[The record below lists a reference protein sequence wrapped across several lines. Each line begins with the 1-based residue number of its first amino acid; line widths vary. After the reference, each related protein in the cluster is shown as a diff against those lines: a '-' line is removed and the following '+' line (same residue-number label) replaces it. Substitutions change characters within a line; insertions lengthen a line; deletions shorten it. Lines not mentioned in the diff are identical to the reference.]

1 MAQTLKI
8 TVTAVP
14 KPLTRRFINVGK
26 VISDGKSVEFLEK
39 MKPFLFGA
47 DTISAAQVL
56 NLDLFT
62 LLFIQDKPFLS
73 YIRKYIDGV
82 NEGAVG
88 IAQLG
93 LLVNLLYR
101 GKAVR
106 LIPLHREKNEISVN
120 EPMLLRLNI
129 IDTGADFRRVN
140 MRLSRVAEKNAKK
153 SFNPDSGNGRHYIDT
168 VHLAVTSFYMKQAIS
183 EKELMDKV
191 NFRRFNAHLQLNNR
205 PISPEKASEV
215 FKRKKDSYPDISDL
229 TERQNLIEL
238 YAVACR
244 GVSAEELFSVDRVFT
259 VGENNDDYSRI
270 ASDFLDLIYNGN
282 GVEITDVFVKM
293 AQALADWKMPRLDSV
308 DLIEIRKNYTH
319 FYGGTALAYSFDHA
333 LCKNEKMKNLMRK
346 RMITN
351 YWNNYEKILKLKQYS
366 SIITLCH
373 TLAELE
379 ANQYRDIPAYE
390 ERLVL
395 AFGEAER
402 AISEKKDMKG

>member
-14 KPLTRRFINVGK
+14 KPLTRRFIK
-26 VISDGKSVEFLEK
+26 VNKIISDGKTVDFLEK
-39 MKPFLFGA
+39 MKPFLFGT

-56 NLDLFT
+56 ELDLFT

-82 NEGAVG
+82 NDGAVE
-88 IAQLG
+88 IARLG

-106 LIPLHREKNEISVN
+106 LIPLHREKNEVFVN
-120 EPMLLRLNI
+120 ELMLLRLNI
-129 IDTGADFRRVN
+129 IDTGTDFRRVN
-140 MRLSRVAEKNAKK
+140 ARLSRSAENNSKK
-153 SFNPDSGNGRHYIDT
+153 DFNPDSGIGRHYIDT
-168 VHLAVTSFYMKQAIS
+168 VHLAVTCFYMKQAIS

-205 PISPEKASEV
+205 PVSPEKASEV

-229 TERQNLIEL
+229 TERQNLTEL

-259 VGENNDDYSRI
+259 IGEDNEKYSRI

-282 GVEITDVFVKM
+282 GVEITDIFVKM
-293 AQALADWKMPRLDSV
+293 AQALAEWKMPKLNGV
-308 DLIEIRKNYTH
+308 DLVEIRKNYTL

-351 YWNNYEKILKLKQYS
+351 YWSIYEKILKLKQYS

-373 TLAELE
+373 TLAEIE
-379 ANQYRDIPAYE
+379 ANLYRDIPAYE
-390 ERLVL
+390 QRLVL

-402 AISEKKDMKG
+402 AISDENNTKG

>member
-47 DTISAAQVL
+47 DTINAAQAL

-120 EPMLLRLNI
+120 
-129 IDTGADFRRVN
+129 
-140 MRLSRVAEKNAKK
+140 
-153 SFNPDSGNGRHYIDT
+153 
-168 VHLAVTSFYMKQAIS
+168 
-183 EKELMDKV
+183 
-191 NFRRFNAHLQLNNR
+191 
-205 PISPEKASEV
+205 
-215 FKRKKDSYPDISDL
+215 
-229 TERQNLIEL
+229 
-238 YAVACR
+238 
-244 GVSAEELFSVDRVFT
+244 
-259 VGENNDDYSRI
+259 
-270 ASDFLDLIYNGN
+270 
-282 GVEITDVFVKM
+282 
-293 AQALADWKMPRLDSV
+293 
-308 DLIEIRKNYTH
+308 
-319 FYGGTALAYSFDHA
+319 
-333 LCKNEKMKNLMRK
+333 
-346 RMITN
+346 
-351 YWNNYEKILKLKQYS
+351 
-366 SIITLCH
+366 
-373 TLAELE
+373 
-379 ANQYRDIPAYE
+379 
-390 ERLVL
+390 
-395 AFGEAER
+395 
-402 AISEKKDMKG
+402 

>member
-1 MAQTLKI
+1 
-8 TVTAVP
+8 
-14 KPLTRRFINVGK
+14 
-26 VISDGKSVEFLEK
+26 
-39 MKPFLFGA
+39 
-47 DTISAAQVL
+47 
-56 NLDLFT
+56 
-62 LLFIQDKPFLS
+62 
-73 YIRKYIDGV
+73 
-82 NEGAVG
+82 
-88 IAQLG
+88 
-93 LLVNLLYR
+93 
-101 GKAVR
+101 
-106 LIPLHREKNEISVN
+106 
-120 EPMLLRLNI
+120 
-129 IDTGADFRRVN
+129 
-140 MRLSRVAEKNAKK
+140 
-153 SFNPDSGNGRHYIDT
+153 
-168 VHLAVTSFYMKQAIS
+168 
-183 EKELMDKV
+183 MDKV

-293 AQALADWKMPRLDSV
+293 AQALANWNMPRLNSV

-351 YWNNYEKILKLKQYS
+351 YWNIYEKILKLKQYS